1 MEKKT
6 IIDLFES
13 SAKRFPSNPFL
24 WEKTGKR
31 FEPTTYAE
39 VRDLVYEEGAGLIS
53 LGVRKGDNM
62 ALLSEGRNAWIIGEL
77 AMFYAGATN
86 VPLSIKL
93 EEANDLLF
101 RLVHAD
107 VKYIMVSGQQLKKIR
122 AIKDKLPAVRK
133 IIVLDEQAEYQDR
146 EMSLSEICRMGKV
159 YLGIHPIE
167 EFLAIGQS
175 LGNDDYATI
184 TYTSGTT
191 ADPKGVI
198 LTNRNYMAYVGDT
211 PAGPLLRPRGR
222 ILHLHV
228 EGSLGSYRA
237 GRAYRYGDLE
247 EYPYQYKGV
256 QAVPDT
262 ERPRLGEELQE
273 EYRARY
279 PSARQERRPP
289 FQPSLTDR
297 LYL

>member
-1 MEKKT
+1 M
-6 IIDLFES
+6 
-13 SAKRFPSNPFL
+13 P
-24 WEKTGKR
+24 
-31 FEPTTYAE
+31 
-39 VRDLVYEEGAGLIS
+39 
-53 LGVRKGDNM
+53 
-62 ALLSEGRNAWIIGEL
+62 
-77 AMFYAGATN
+77 
-86 VPLSIKL
+86 
-93 EEANDLLF
+93 
-101 RLVHAD
+101 
-107 VKYIMVSGQQLKKIR
+107 
-122 AIKDKLPAVRK
+122 
-133 IIVLDEQAEYQDR
+133 
-146 EMSLSEICRMGKV
+146 LSEIRRMGKV
-159 YLGIHPIE
+159 YLGIHPLE

-198 LTNRNYMAYVGDT
+198 LTHRNYTANVEQALTCVDIDDTLAYVGDP

-279 PSARQERRPP
+279 PSAEART
-289 FQPSLTDR
+289 PSAFST
-297 LYL
+297 

>member
-1 MEKKT
+1 
-6 IIDLFES
+6 
-13 SAKRFPSNPFL
+13 
-24 WEKTGKR
+24 
-31 FEPTTYAE
+31 
-39 VRDLVYEEGAGLIS
+39 
-53 LGVRKGDNM
+53 M

-146 EMSLSEICRMGKV
+146 EMSLSEIRRMGKV
-159 YLGIHPIE
+159 YLGIHPLE

-184 TYTSGTT
+184 TVYLRHDRRSERR
-191 ADPKGVI
+191 DPHPPQLYGERGASAHLRGYRRYV
-198 LTNRNYMAYVGDT
+198 AYVGDP

-237 GRAYRYGDLE
+237 GRA
-247 EYPYQYKGV
+247 
-256 QAVPDT
+256 VPVW
-262 ERPRLGEELQE
+262 RP
-273 EYRARY
+273 
-279 PSARQERRPP
+279 
-289 FQPSLTDR
+289 
-297 LYL
+297 